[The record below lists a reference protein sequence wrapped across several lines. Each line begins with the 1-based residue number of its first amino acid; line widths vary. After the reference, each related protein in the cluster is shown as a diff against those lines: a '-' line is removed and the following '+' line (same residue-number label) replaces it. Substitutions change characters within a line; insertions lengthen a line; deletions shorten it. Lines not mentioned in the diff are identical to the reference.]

1 VCVPGFGAP
10 DLRDHLVGLVLRGH
24 HEGVPVAAPAGHA
37 RAIGD
42 HASRSWSTGAVYF
55 GAGAGAAGAG
65 AGAAGAGAGAAAAG
79 AAAAGAAAAGAAA
92 AGAAAAGAGAGTT
105 TTVGAGAAAG
115 AVAAEPTAAPATKAA
130 PRPRIACASD
140 ISVPDRYGM
149 SAIAIKESIET
160 VAAIV

>member
-1 VCVPGFGAP
+1 MCVPGFGAP
-10 DLRDHLVGLVLRGH
+10 DLRDQFVGLVLLGH
-24 HEGVPVAAPAGHA
+24 HEGVPVAAPTGDT
-37 RAIGD
+37 RATGD
-42 HASRSWSTGAVYF
+42 RASRPWSAGAVYF

-65 AGAAGAGAGAAAAG
+65 AGAAGAGAAG
-79 AAAAGAAAAGAAA
+79 AG

-130 PRPRIACASD
+130 PRPRMACASD
-140 ISVPDRYGM
+140 SSVPDRYGM